1 METRDVV
8 IIGAGPSG
16 AVAAAL
22 LRQKGWQVLVLE
34 KGHFPRFVIG
44 ESLLPACMEVLSAAN
59 MTAAIRQAAEPL
71 AFQLKNGAAFT
82 WGERYTAFDFTR
94 KFTAGPGITY
104 QVRRAA
110 FDQLLI
116 DEAAKQG
123 AEVRYGHGVTAF
135 RDTGDGAEVDVQ
147 PEDGAAYTVR
157 ARFVLDGSGYGRV
170 LPRLLDLERPS
181 VLPERMAC
189 FTHIKDNITDPDY
202 DRQKIL
208 ISTPTRLRDV
218 WLWLIPFAD
227 GVASLGVVGEP
238 ARLEALGDNPEAMLR
253 AAVADVPLLARF
265 LQNADWNTGMPVRS
279 LRNYSANVSTLYGD
293 HFALLGNASE
303 FLDPVFSSGVTV
315 AVVSSQLAAAALDRQ
330 LRGEAVDWQRDYA
343 KRLAV
348 GVEAFKTYVLGW
360 YDGSFQDVIYA
371 SEDNPEIRAMICAIL
386 AGYAWDTDNP
396 YVEKPQRRLAALAEV
411 VREQR

>member
-1 METRDVV
+1 METCDVV

-147 PEDGAAYTVR
+147 PEDGLYR
-157 ARFVLDGSGYGRV
+157 ARALCSGRQR
-170 LPRLLDLERPS
+170 LWPRPAASAGFGAPVGTARAHGLLH
-181 VLPERMAC
+181 A
-189 FTHIKDNITDPDY
+189 Y
-202 DRQKIL
+202 
-208 ISTPTRLRDV
+208 
-218 WLWLIPFAD
+218 
-227 GVASLGVVGEP
+227 
-238 ARLEALGDNPEAMLR
+238 
-253 AAVADVPLLARF
+253 
-265 LQNADWNTGMPVRS
+265 
-279 LRNYSANVSTLYGD
+279 
-293 HFALLGNASE
+293 
-303 FLDPVFSSGVTV
+303 
-315 AVVSSQLAAAALDRQ
+315 
-330 LRGEAVDWQRDYA
+330 
-343 KRLAV
+343 
-348 GVEAFKTYVLGW
+348 
-360 YDGSFQDVIYA
+360 
-371 SEDNPEIRAMICAIL
+371 
-386 AGYAWDTDNP
+386 
-396 YVEKPQRRLAALAEV
+396 
-411 VREQR
+411 

>member
-1 METRDVV
+1 
-8 IIGAGPSG
+8 
-16 AVAAAL
+16 
-22 LRQKGWQVLVLE
+22 
-34 KGHFPRFVIG
+34 
-44 ESLLPACMEVLSAAN
+44 
-59 MTAAIRQAAEPL
+59 MTAALQRVAEPL

-94 KFTAGPGITY
+94 KFTAGPGITW

-110 FDQLLI
+110 FDQVLI
-116 DEAAKQG
+116 GEAAKQG
-123 AEVRYGHGVTAF
+123 AKVRFGHGVTAF

-208 ISTPTRLRDV
+208 ISTPSHLRDV

-227 GVASLGVVGEP
+227 GVASLGVVGEL
-238 ARLEALGDNPEAMLR
+238 ARLQALGDSPEAMLR

-265 LQNADWNTGMPVRS
+265 LQHADWNAGMPVRS

-315 AVVSSQLAAAALDRQ
+315 AVVSAQLAAAALDRQ
-330 LRGEAVDWQRDYA
+330 LRGEAVDWQADYA
-343 KRLAV
+343 ARLAV

-371 SEDNPEIRAMICAIL
+371 SDENPDIRAMICAIL
-386 AGYAWDTDNP
+386 AGYAWDTSNP
-396 YVEKPQRRLAALAEV
+396 YVEKPQRRLAALAEI
-411 VREQR
+411 VRGQQ

>member
-44 ESLLPACMEVLSAAN
+44 ESLLPACMEILTAAN
-59 MTAAIRQAAEPL
+59 MTAAIRHAAEPL

-82 WGERYTAFDFTR
+82 WGERYTAFDFTQ

-147 PEDGAAYTVR
+147 PEGGAAYTVR
-157 ARFVLDGSGYGRV
+157 TRFVLDGSGYGRV

-189 FTHIKDNITDPDY
+189 FTHIQDNITDPDY

-411 VREQR
+411 VRGQR